1 MPIGTCNYAYLSAR
15 SGMRIMDVQP
25 WRILPLVAFRGHRRT
40 ICCRIHALP
49 HSLPAGPCIGLTWA
63 LHRTTAFPATRCRG
77 ARVVAVSS
85 LCSPKSMPMSQSSV
99 AVAH

>member
-40 ICCRIHALP
+40 IRCRFHALP
-49 HSLPAGPCIGLTWA
+49 HSLPA
-63 LHRTTAFPATRCRG
+63 
-77 ARVVAVSS
+77 
-85 LCSPKSMPMSQSSV
+85 
-99 AVAH
+99 